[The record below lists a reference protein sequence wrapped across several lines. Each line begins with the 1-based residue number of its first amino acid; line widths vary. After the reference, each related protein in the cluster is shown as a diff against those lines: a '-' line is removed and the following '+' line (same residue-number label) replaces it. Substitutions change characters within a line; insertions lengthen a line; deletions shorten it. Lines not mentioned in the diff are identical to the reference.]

1 MRWARQI
8 YDFQSLQGH
17 SLGSY
22 IFMAELKTSKNFAFF
37 KSIGTNSQ
45 FLGRKEPNGFIPWY
59 IPLTDLVKKSD

>member
-8 YDFQSLQGH
+8 YVLQSLQRH

-37 KSIGTNSQ
+37 KSIRTQ
-45 FLGRKEPNGFIPWY
+45 FLGRKEPNGLIPWY